1 MIKWLFKY
9 GAVIFLFNTVFLSIQ
24 STYSIGNLIFLALMG
39 LYGLALIINPQQ
51 IRDVIFHKAFFF
63 LLIINA
69 LNIIYFLL
77 FHSID
82 DFEALKYLLARG
94 VQFSIISVSIY
105 FNYDYYKIK
114 FLDHIVY
121 LVIFI
126 VAIGLVFDPYILSGR
141 YSGIIWNPNMLSS
154 FVVLAFSVLFLKH
167 QNHSFFNL
175 FLLAILLLVALSTGS
190 RGGIIGIVL
199 VFIIKYGL
207 SVKNILYGVL
217 AISLFWIVSNIQLE
231 TSINRIADQ
240 SMFNDRILQYKYAW
254 LSIKERIFFG
264 YGLDKYAYIDKSLV
278 PHYIKGIIS
287 SHNGYLAIITQYGII
302 FGGIILFITIKKSY
316 QLLSYFRNNNESER
330 IYFFIVIYTLIAS
343 IYETLMTGINE
354 FHTILFWF
362 SFAILSFSK
371 FQKEYES

>member
-1 MIKWLFKY
+1 
-9 GAVIFLFNTVFLSIQ
+9 
-24 STYSIGNLIFLALMG
+24 MG
-39 LYGLALIINPQQ
+39 LYGFTLIINPQQ
-51 IRDVIFHKAFFF
+51 IRNVIFHKAFFF

-69 LNIIYFLL
+69 LNILYFLL
-77 FHSID
+77 CHSID
-82 DFEALKYLLARG
+82 DIDAIKYLLARG
-94 VQFSIISVSIY
+94 MQFSIISVSIY
-105 FNYDYYKIK
+105 FNYDYYKTK

-126 VAIGLVFDPYILSGR
+126 VVIGMVLDPYILSGR

-154 FVVLAFSVLFLKH
+154 FVVLAFSVLFLKS
-167 QNHSFFNL
+167 QNYSFVDI
-175 FLLAILLLVALSTGS
+175 FLLGVLLFVALSTGS
-190 RGGIIGIVL
+190 RGSIIGIVL

-207 SVKNILYGVL
+207 SVRNILYGVL

-278 PHYIKGIIS
+278 PNYIKGIIS

-302 FGGIILFITIKKSY
+302 FGGIILFITIKKSK

-343 IYETLMTGINE
+343 IFETLMTGINE

-362 SFAILSFSK
+362 SLAILSFSK